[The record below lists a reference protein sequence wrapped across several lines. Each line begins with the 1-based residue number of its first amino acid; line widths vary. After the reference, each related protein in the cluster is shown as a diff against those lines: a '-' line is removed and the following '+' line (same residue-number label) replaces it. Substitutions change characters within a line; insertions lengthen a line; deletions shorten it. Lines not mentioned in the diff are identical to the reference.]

1 MSAGKYT
8 LFIDRGAYFGRLMTY
23 KDPVGDPIDLTG
35 FTARMQIRGFDESLD
50 IWVELNTEDGGIEL
64 GGPDGT
70 VLIEMTSYDTAQ
82 ILNNGFYDILL
93 IPPSGEEGA
102 DRFLEG
108 KVIVDSEVTR

>member
-8 LFIDRGAYFGRLMTY
+8 LFIDRGAYFGRLLTY
-23 KDPVGDPIDLTG
+23 NDPAGQPINLTG
-35 FTARMQIRGFDESLD
+35 FTARMQIRGYDESPDVWL
-50 IWVELNTEDGGIEL
+50 ELTTQNGGIVL
-64 GGPDGT
+64 GGIDGT
-70 VLIEMTSYDTAQ
+70 VMIEATASDTAG

-108 KVIVDSEVTR
+108 KVVVDSEVTR